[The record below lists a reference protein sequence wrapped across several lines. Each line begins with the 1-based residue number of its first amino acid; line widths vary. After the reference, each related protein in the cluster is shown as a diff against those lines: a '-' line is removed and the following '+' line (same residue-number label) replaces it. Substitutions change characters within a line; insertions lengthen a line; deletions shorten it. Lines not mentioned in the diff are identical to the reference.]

1 MEPPS
6 LTIGIEEE
14 YQLVDRTSRALDS
27 YITHFRDPDRAVL
40 REQAT
45 SELLQSV
52 LEVTSRVCETPAE
65 VREELARL
73 RRASLEEIDDDGLR
87 IVAAGTH
94 PFSTWYEQD
103 FTPEERYVSLQEDLQ
118 AVAHRNLIFGL
129 HVHVGIEDEEFRV
142 WAMNRARNFLPELL
156 ALSASSPFW
165 QGRDT
170 GLRSYRSVVWRSFP
184 RTGVPRR
191 YASWD
196 DLRGELDL
204 MREAGAMR
212 DPTRLW
218 WDIRPNWNYPTLE
231 FRVCDISPRIEEV
244 VCLAALV
251 QALVHRL
258 WQLRTTGDAPRP
270 LPAALVEENKWR
282 AARYGLD
289 GDLVDFE
296 RRREVPARERIRW
309 LVDEF
314 LAEALEDL
322 GTREAAGRAHGILEE
337 GTSADR
343 QLAVFRETGSLEAV
357 VDHLMEET
365 SRGVH

>member
-14 YQLVDRTSRALDS
+14 YQLVHRETRGLDS
-27 YITHFRDPDRAVL
+27 YITHFKDPDRAVL

-52 LEVTSRVCETPAE
+52 LEVTSRVCDTPSE
-65 VREELARL
+65 VRRELARL
-73 RRASLEEIDDDGLR
+73 RRASLEEIDDEGLA

-94 PFSTWYEQD
+94 PFSTWYEQE
-103 FTPEERYVSLQEDLQ
+103 FTPEERYMSLQEDLQ

-129 HVHVGIEDEEFRV
+129 HVHVGIEDEELRV
-142 WAMNRARNFLPELL
+142 QVMNRARNFLPELL
-156 ALSASSPFW
+156 ALSTSSPFW
-165 QGRDT
+165 HGRDT
-170 GLRSYRSVVWRSFP
+170 GLKSYRSVVWRSFP

-191 YASWD
+191 YDSWA
-196 DLRGELDL
+196 DLRGEFDL
-204 MREAGAMR
+204 RREAGAMR

-231 FRVCDISPRIEEV
+231 FRVCDIPPRVEEV
-244 VCLAALV
+244 VCLAALS

-258 WQLRTTGDAPRP
+258 WTLMESGDAPDP

-289 GDLVDFE
+289 GTLVDFE

-309 LVDEF
+309 LVEDF
-314 LAEALEDL
+314 LADSLDEL
-322 GTREAAGRAHGILEE
+322 GTRPEAEHVHRTLEE

-343 QLAVFRETGSLEAV
+343 QLAVFRESGSLDAV
-357 VDHLMEET
+357 VDHLVEET
-365 SRGVH
+365 IGGVR